1 LWKGKRSRQQNE
13 TINNEIKIKVEMK
26 TKTNKTSQT
35 FFTILALAG
44 FTAIFLG
51 GVHSGYADIF
61 VTAKATASSGTNGTC
76 PGGFIGYATY
86 TKSPAEGWGWAPT
99 NTVHTVTDTNRTD
112 TKVQF
117 KGMFGD
123 NGCNQ
128 TTVTLPNPAV
138 SPKYQFTVY
147 FTNNVPTNSYTIE
160 LKGFSP

>member
-1 LWKGKRSRQQNE
+1 
-13 TINNEIKIKVEMK
+13 MK

-35 FFTILALAG
+35 FFNILALACFVATLWG
-44 FTAIFLG
+44 SVQSGLADDNIFIKVIPTAL
-51 GVHSGYADIF
+51 
-61 VTAKATASSGTNGTC
+61 SGTNGTC